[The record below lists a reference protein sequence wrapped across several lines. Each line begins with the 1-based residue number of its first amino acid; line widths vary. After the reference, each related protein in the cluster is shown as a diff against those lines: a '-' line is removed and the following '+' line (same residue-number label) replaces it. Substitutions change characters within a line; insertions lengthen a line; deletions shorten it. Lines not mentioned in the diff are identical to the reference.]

1 MAVALLINDPYHH
14 SQAKAKALQTA
25 ANLQKPLLAVFVID
39 PDWLEEIA
47 GTVADQGWLGP
58 GMKPRIGHILG
69 DGMRLLAT
77 DILAAFADEAK
88 DCNVQVSSMICNQPL
103 RELID
108 RFIREGHAPIIIAK
122 AQGKAMLPAT
132 VEVIEDA

>member
-1 MAVALLINDPYHH
+1 MAVVLLINDPYHH

-58 GMKPRIGHILG
+58 GMKPRIGQALG
-69 DGMRLLAT
+69 EGMRLLGT
-77 DILAAFADEAK
+77 DILAALADEAK
-88 DCNVQVSSMICNQPL
+88 SCNVPVSSMICNQPL

-122 AQGKAMLPAT
+122 AQGETMLPAN

>member
-14 SQAKAKALQTA
+14 YEAKAKALQTA

-47 GTVADQGWLGP
+47 STVADQGWLGP
-58 GMKPRIGHILG
+58 GMKPRIGQALG
-69 DGMRLLAT
+69 EGMHLLAT
-77 DILAAFADEAK
+77 DILAALADEAQAF
-88 DCNVQVSSMICNQPL
+88 NVPVSSMICNQPL

-108 RFIREGHAPIIIAK
+108 QFIREGHAPIIVAK
-122 AQGKAMLPAT
+122 AQDEAMFPAT